1 MPTPTSVPTD
11 TPMTGGD
18 PMPVFVIKA
27 KDKLA
32 ASTIECYL
40 TYCEDEGLDE
50 QAEEVRKAIAEF
62 EAWQAR
68 NPAAMK
74 LPDHSHRP
82 VSVTSEA
89 ASAGRTAA
97 VLDEVAAELR
107 RAEAKFPDQ
116 HLPDG
121 GGDPRWAEL
130 RDAQRAKTDRK
141 LADGTATWLDVV
153 LEETYEAFAEV
164 DPVLLR
170 AELVQVAAMAI
181 RWINDIDQRAFVAAT
196 A

>member
-1 MPTPTSVPTD
+1 MPTPTSVPTSRRSPRLT
-11 TPMTGGD
+11 TPEERAPLYAAYQAARAEVDRIGGNLSD
-18 PMPVFVIKA
+18 DSIVQAAVKA
-27 KDKLA
+27 YEAKLA
-32 ASTIECYL
+32 
-40 TYCEDEGLDE
+40 E
-50 QAEEVRKAIAEF
+50 QGR
-62 EAWQAR
+62 
-68 NPAAMK
+68 
-74 LPDHSHRP
+74 LRP
-82 VSVTSEA
+82 VA
-89 ASAGRTAA
+89 AHAGRTAA

-153 LEETYEAFAEV
+153 LEETYEAFAET
-164 DPVLLR
+164 DPMLLR